1 MDIRKKFVMAT
12 FAGVVGAAAT
22 FIQPEEGIKFQAYQD
37 SVKIW
42 TVCVGHT
49 GKDVIKGKKYTQ
61 AECDALFK
69 SDIWIAME
77 GVLQGTQK
85 VKLPEPVLVSFTSF
99 AFNVGV
105 QKFQTSTMAK
115 LANEGKFVEA
125 CHQFPRWKF
134 AGGYDCSVRS
144 NGCYGV
150 WTRRL
155 REEANCMSAFK

>member
-1 MDIRKKFVMAT
+1 MELKRKIIASA
-12 FAGVVGAAAT
+12 FAGVLGAATT

-37 SVKIW
+37 SVKVW

-49 GKDVIKGKKYTQ
+49 GPDVVKNKRYSQ

-77 GVLQGTQK
+77 GVLKATPN
-85 VKLPEPVLVSFTSF
+85 VKLPDPVLVSFTSF

-105 QKFQTSTMAK
+105 DKFRTSTMAK
-115 LANEGKFVEA
+115 LANSGDFAAA
-125 CHQFPRWKF
+125 CHQLPRWKF

-144 NGCYGV
+144 NQCYGV

-155 REEANCMSAFK
+155 KEEANCMSALK